1 MDCTTLPTRNPH
13 PHPMSPP
20 LPSSPGPVLVDIPKD
35 IQQTLAV
42 PDWDQPMDITS
53 YISRLPPPPPQ
64 AQLQRVIEAMK
75 EVRGWVGCCFE
86 GRNAT
91 FCAFWWGPRRS
102 CSAWWRIKEV
112 GGWDTFCEGWGACA
126 LRAGLPL
133 PLPFPSFQ
141 ET

>member
-1 MDCTTLPTRNPH
+1 M
-13 PHPMSPP
+13 
-20 LPSSPGPVLVDIPKD
+20 G
-35 IQQTLAV
+35 
-42 PDWDQPMDITS
+42 
-53 YISRLPPPPPQ
+53 
-64 AQLQRVIEAMK
+64 
-75 EVRGWVGCCFE
+75 GCCFE

-133 PLPFPSFQ
+133 PLPFPSFH
-141 ET
+141 ETYAFNASPHLDFVSLLPPRSLCCTWAAAACM